1 MLSVVLIEKQM
12 VLELVERRWNIVEFF
27 RWRWSPDQ
35 CLFARA
41 DFRTG
46 LSCGIMLCII
56 SLGQKEEY
64 DIEWFTFPF

>member
-35 CLFARA
+35 PLRSRRFPNRPVLWNNALHYFIRA
-41 DFRTG
+41 KRR
-46 LSCGIMLCII
+46 I
-56 SLGQKEEY
+56 
-64 DIEWFTFPF
+64 